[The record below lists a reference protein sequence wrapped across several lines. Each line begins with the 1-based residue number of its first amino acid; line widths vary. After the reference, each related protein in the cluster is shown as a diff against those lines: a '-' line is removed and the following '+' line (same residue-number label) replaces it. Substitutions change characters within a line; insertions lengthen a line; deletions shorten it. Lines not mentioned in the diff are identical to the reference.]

1 MPISTPNDTQSTYSD
16 LISVLLETSRL
27 RAAVDANPRL
37 RGRWQLRGTAAS
49 PAFHLVVRGACWL
62 HVPGTDSIELS
73 AGDLAVLLR
82 GERHLLSAGST
93 VRGDTTRLPK
103 KIPEGARLTELIS
116 GHFDFGDALI
126 GEILDDLPD
135 LLVVGGESMRLE
147 GLARLLATEA
157 SGTAPGRKL
166 AMDRLSDLLFI
177 ALLRHLMERGAI
189 SHGLLA
195 GLGDARISQ
204 ALAAMHAD
212 PAAGWTLQSLAEHA
226 GMSRTSFAQ
235 QFRRLMGT
243 TPLRWLMRLRMDK
256 AQALLA
262 SGRRPVGSVAAAV
275 GYGSEAAFRRAFA
288 RWRRTRIGRPAARR
302 SRAGGSD

>member
-1 MPISTPNDTQSTYSD
+1 VVPY
-16 LISVLLETSRL
+16 L
-27 RAAVDANPRL
+27 
-37 RGRWQLRGTAAS
+37 AAS
-49 PAFHLVVRGACWL
+49 RVDRVQSQTDVLGAAQTEPEVGDAPLCSSSVGATLEDEHVVGSGRLGLYEVIALKDGYHAENGLV
-62 HVPGTDSIELS
+62 EL
-73 AGDLAVLLR
+73 
-82 GERHLLSAGST
+82 
-93 VRGDTTRLPK
+93 
-103 KIPEGARLTELIS
+103 EGARLTELIS

-262 SGRRPVGSVAAAV
+262 SGRRPVGSVAADV

-288 RWRRTRIGRPAARR
+288 RWRKTRIARPATRE
-302 SRAGGSD
+302 SRARLSE